1 MAKKWNKLV
10 ARIQALEDAVAALL
24 SGTGKKKPRR
34 KSKKKTAARKAVQK
48 TAGRAKA
55 SPRAKGKS
63 PARKSIKAAKK
74 APRRK
79 SSLRVA
85 VAEAAPI
92 LPQVP
97 AALL

>member
-1 MAKKWNKLV
+1 MAKKWNKLL

-24 SGTGKKKPRR
+24 SGTGKKKTGR
-34 KSKKKTAARKAVQK
+34 KAKKKSAPGKPGRK
-48 TAGRAKA
+48 TASRAKSTA
-55 SPRAKGKS
+55 RAVGKS
-63 PARKSIKAAKK
+63 PVRKSAKAAKK

-92 LPQVP
+92 LPQTP
-97 AALL
+97 LALL

>member
-1 MAKKWNKLV
+1 MARKWNKLI

-24 SGTGKKKPRR
+24 SGASRKKTRRKAKKKVASPKAGR
-34 KSKKKTAARKAVQK
+34 KTAS
-48 TAGRAKA
+48 RAKA
-55 SPRAKGKS
+55 AARTARKS
-63 PARKSIKAAKK
+63 PARKSAKARKK
-74 APRRK
+74 SPSRK
-79 SSLRVA
+79 SRLRVA